1 MPEHSA
7 DDALEDA
14 LYVYQMLSH
23 TNRDGKLVLMGSSSG
38 GQLVAQVSQQ
48 AHAGRKIDGVLLR
61 GPVTCD
67 AANLPS
73 RFKGLHTSMKPAF
86 HTSLL
91 STPALTAEN
100 RTKEKLPLEEEDLKG
115 LPRHWVQV
123 CTNDIYYSDGVCYAE
138 ALREQ
143 GVEVR
148 MKVLS
153 GWPHTFWLKAPLLEK
168 AVEAEESML
177 KGMRWVLEG

>member
-1 MPEHSA
+1 
-7 DDALEDA
+7 
-14 LYVYQMLSH
+14 
-23 TNRDGKLVLMGSSSG
+23 
-38 GQLVAQVSQQ
+38 
-48 AHAGRKIDGVLLR
+48 
-61 GPVTCD
+61 
-67 AANLPS
+67 
-73 RFKGLHTSMKPAF
+73 MKPAF

-148 MKVLS
+148 IDMLK

-177 KGMRWVLEG
+177 EGMRWLLEG

>member
-1 MPEHSA
+1 MPEHTA
-7 DDALEDA
+7 DDALADA
-14 LYVYQMLSH
+14 RYAHQMLSH
-23 TNRDGKLVLMGSSSG
+23 TNRDGKLILMGSSSG
-38 GQLVAQVSQQ
+38 AQLAAQVSQRS
-48 AHAGRKIDGVLLR
+48 HFGRKVDGVLLR

-73 RFKGLHTSMKPAF
+73 RFEGMHTLMKPAF
-86 HTSLL
+86 HTTLL

-100 RTKEKLPLEEEDLKG
+100 RTKEKLPLEEDDLKG

-123 CTNDIYYSDGVCYAE
+123 CTNDIYYSDGICYAE

-148 MKVLS
+148 TDVLS

-177 KGMRWVLEG
+177 EGLRWLLEG